1 VTKGTIAAGVAAAL
15 VTAGSAS
22 AKLEPLDRTDGAHT
36 IPRVR
41 AGTIQIPAGHESP
54 RDRVIVTLHM
64 PPLLAAGLPRPLAYG
79 RPARKVD
86 VASAA
91 SRAYI
96 ARVDAAQRRAVV
108 ALRRAI
114 PAARVSRRFQVVL
127 DGMTV
132 SLPTKDLEKLFT
144 LDFVRNVY
152 PSLTYTRDLNRST
165 SIIGAPELAS
175 LTGARGDG
183 VKIGIVDDGIDI
195 NNPFFDP
202 SGFHYPEGFPKGQTQ
217 YTNAKVIVARTFPG
231 PYSGPGGKLPVD
243 RQFSFHGT
251 AVAGVSAGDAGT
263 TAPATSTEID
273 SEGPGGIKCN
283 FAEGGC
289 HPKVTGLS
297 GVAPRAWIGNYRVFT
312 VRNPLTPPLAPY
324 DCCTANTPEIVAG
337 FEAAVKDGM
346 DVINFS
352 GGGAESDP
360 PSDALNEV
368 VANVAK
374 GGVVPVI
381 AAGNDRDLFGLGS
394 VGSPGT
400 APDAI
405 SVAAVENRHVF
416 SFALSVLSPDDPS
429 LRQLSLTPTGA
440 VPDEWATQQQR
451 LVDVSAITGTDG
463 RPVDPLVCGT
473 ADPNDPASTTLP
485 QGSLNGSIALISRGG
500 CTFDSKAARV
510 RDAGAIGL
518 IMVDDRPG
526 EANAIPP
533 LALPAGMIADLDG
546 ARLRAAMS
554 HTGGRASILIGHD
567 ITEID
572 THRDGSTPTSFS
584 SAGLTDFGH
593 FLKPDI
599 SAPGAQIMSS
609 TLVEFAGAQFAYL
622 DGTSFASPHIAG
634 AAALLVERHPTWTP
648 AQVKSALMSTARP
661 AYEDTAATK
670 EAPVFLEGAGL
681 AWLPAADN
689 PKIFTAPQS
698 LSFQDLNVSKSGA
711 SRSIVVNVSDAG
723 GGAGSWSVG
732 LQPQVATAGSGIDVA
747 SPVTIAPGAVTPI
760 EITAHAS
767 GGAAAGD
774 DFGFVVLRQGSVTRR
789 IPYGFSVTR
798 PQLAGAAVT
807 PLKTVQSG
815 TTAAGSDRAHAY
827 RWPTTPFAI
836 NGLFGLDRPV
846 DETGKEKVYSV
857 DVTGK
862 TAVNVGVGI
871 VSPAPDLG
879 SRIETLL
886 NAPIHPWFLGS
897 LDENDV
903 QGYAGTPV
911 NVNGFLP
918 DYLFTSGVAGT
929 VFARPGRYYVSVD
942 SGSDP
947 FTGRSLAGPYVLRS
961 WINDTTP
968 PRITLITKKVASG
981 RPSLAFR
988 ATDKQSGVDPLAL
1001 QIGFQRTLFG
1011 ASFFDPA
1018 TGVAVFPFPHDK
1030 DLRLKAGAVLMRL
1043 VAADYQESKNV
1054 NTVSKRLMPN
1064 TTFKTSRVRVVNAPT
1079 ISWLEP
1085 LSGACVSGRTQLVAL
1100 ASDSRPISS
1109 VGFFAG
1115 GQQIGRVRANSAGVY
1130 TVAWTAHGKGRRVL
1144 TAVVSDTAGR
1154 EARARRVV
1162 RLCG

>member
-1 VTKGTIAAGVAAAL
+1 MARWTIAAGLAAGLVA
-15 VTAGSAS
+15 AGSAS
-22 AKLEPLDRTDGAHT
+22 ASLQPIHRTDGSYT

-41 AGTIQIPAGHESP
+41 AGTVQVPSGHASP
-54 RDRVIVTLHM
+54 RDRIIVTLRL
-64 PPLLAAGLPRPLAYG
+64 PPLLAADLPRPLAYG

-86 VASAA
+86 VASTA
-91 SRAYI
+91 SRAYL
-96 ARVDAAQRRAVV
+96 ARVDAAQRRAMVS
-108 ALRRAI
+108 LHRAI
-114 PAARVSRRFQVVL
+114 PAAQVSRRFQVVL
-127 DGMTV
+127 DGLTV
-132 SLPTKDLEKLFT
+132 SLPIKDLQKLFT
-144 LDFVRNVY
+144 LGFVQHVY
-152 PSLTYTRDLNRST
+152 PSLTYTRDLNKST

-183 VKIGIVDDGIDI
+183 VKIGVVDDGIDLH
-195 NNPFFDP
+195 NPFFDP
-202 SGFHYPEGFPKGQTQ
+202 AGFQYPAGFPKGNTQ
-217 YTNAKVIVARTFPG
+217 YTSPKVIVARSFPG
-231 PYSGPGGKLPVD
+231 PYSGSGGKLPVD

-263 TAPATSTEID
+263 TAPATSTTID

-283 FAEGGC
+283 FGEGGC

-297 GVAPRAWIGNYRVFT
+297 GVAPRAWLGNYRVFT
-312 VRNPLTPPLAPY
+312 VPNPLTPPLAPY
-324 DCCTANTPEIVAG
+324 DCCTANTPEIVAA

-352 GGGAESDP
+352 GGGPESDP
-360 PSDALNEV
+360 PSDALNTV

-400 APDAI
+400 APEAI

-416 SFALSVLSPDDPS
+416 SFALSVLSPDDPN
-429 LRQLSLTPTGA
+429 LRQLSFVPTGA
-440 VPDEWATQQQR
+440 VPEEWATNAQR
-451 LVDVSAITGTDG
+451 LVDVHAITGTDG
-463 RPVDPLVCGT
+463 RPVDPLVCGIG
-473 ADPNDPASTTLP
+473 DPNDPNSSTLP
-485 QGSLNGSIALISRGG
+485 PGSLNGAVALISRGT

-510 RDAGAIGL
+510 RAAGAIGL

-533 LALPAGMIADLDG
+533 LSLPAGMISDLDG

-554 HTGGRASILIGHD
+554 KTGGHGSVLIGHD

-572 THRDGSTPTSFS
+572 THRNGSTPTSFS

-593 FLKPDI
+593 LLKPDI
-599 SAPGAQIMSS
+599 AAPGAQIMSS
-609 TLVEFAGAQFAYL
+609 TLVEFAGAEFAYL

-634 AAALLVERHPTWTP
+634 AAALLVQRHPTWTP
-648 AQVKSALMSTARP
+648 AQVKSALMSTARA
-661 AYEDTAATK
+661 AYEDTADTT
-670 EAPVFLEGAGL
+670 EAPVYLEGAGL

-689 PKIFTAPQS
+689 PKIFTNPQS
-698 LSFQDLNVSKSGA
+698 LSFRDLDVNNGGA
-711 SRSIVVNVSDAG
+711 SRSILVTASDAG
-723 GGAGSWSVG
+723 GGAGSWSVE
-732 LQPQVATAGSGIDVA
+732 LQPQVTSPGSGIDVA
-747 SPVTIAPGAVTPI
+747 SPVTIPPGGETSF
-760 EITAHAS
+760 EISAHAS

-774 DFGFVVLRQGSVTRR
+774 DYGFVVLRQGSVTRR
-789 IPYGFSVTR
+789 VPYGFSVTR
-798 PQLAGAAVT
+798 PQLAGAQVT
-807 PLKTVQSG
+807 PLRKVQSG
-815 TTAAGSDRAHAY
+815 TTASGTDRARSY

-836 NGLFGLDRPV
+836 NGLFGLDKPV
-846 DETGKEKVYSV
+846 DETGREKVYSI
-857 DVTGK
+857 DVPK

-911 NVNGFLP
+911 NANGFLQ
-918 DYLFTSGVAGT
+918 DYLFNIGVAGT
-929 VFARPGRYYVSVD
+929 VFAQPGRYYVSVD
-942 SGSDP
+942 SGRDP
-947 FTGRSLAGPYVLRS
+947 FTDQSLAGPYVLRS
-961 WINDTTP
+961 WINDTKP
-968 PRITLITKKVASG
+968 PRVKLITSRVASG

-988 ATDKQSGVDPLAL
+988 ATDTQSGVDPLAL
-1001 QIGFQRTLFG
+1001 EIGFQRTLFG
-1011 ASFFDPA
+1011 ASFYDPA

-1030 DLRLKAGAVLMRL
+1030 DLRLKAGASLMRL

-1064 TTFKTSRVRVVNAPT
+1064 TTFVKARVRVVNAPT

-1115 GQQIGRVRANSAGVY
+1115 ARQVGRVRANSAGIY
-1130 TVAWTAHGKGRRVL
+1130 TLSWSARGSGKRLL

-1154 EARARRVV
+1154 EAQARRVV
-1162 RLCG
+1162 RVCK